1 MDKMRISL
9 ILVVITIIIIGTTCF
24 AATGSVNAPSGL
36 VLRDSASKD
45 GDPITTVGNN
55 ETVEILETLEDWY
68 KVKYG
73 EDEGYLYKQYV
84 NVTEEEEPE
93 ETTVEEQEESQET
106 TTEAEETETT
116 TVTQEVKEVYPKEAT
131 TLKSGKVY
139 IMPSITS
146 TSINSIEAE
155 ITVTITKGYNTWVY
169 VTSQDGI
176 SGWMR
181 RSVVEIAETTESE
194 EEPEEEETQEEE
206 EQPEETT
213 FEERKGYVN
222 VTSSANVRDGA
233 SSSASV
239 VTTLSRNTE
248 INVVGESGEWYKITY
263 GSISGSISKSLV
275 SDTKLE
281 ETSRS
286 TVERGTNEI
295 TEQTESSS
303 ESTAPAPTPS
313 TGSVGGQQV
322 ADLASQYIGYSY
334 VYGGS
339 SPSGFDCSGFAQ
351 YIFSSCGY
359 SIGRTCSAQIGYGT
373 AVSKSELVPGDLI
386 FFNNTSDGSIGHV
399 GIYVG
404 DGKIVHAANSR
415 RGVTTDTI
423 NSGYYNTYYYAARR
437 IAY

>member
-213 FEERKGYVN
+213 FEERK
-222 VTSSANVRDGA
+222 
-233 SSSASV
+233 
-239 VTTLSRNTE
+239 
-248 INVVGESGEWYKITY
+248 
-263 GSISGSISKSLV
+263 
-275 SDTKLE
+275 
-281 ETSRS
+281 
-286 TVERGTNEI
+286 
-295 TEQTESSS
+295 
-303 ESTAPAPTPS
+303 
-313 TGSVGGQQV
+313 
-322 ADLASQYIGYSY
+322 
-334 VYGGS
+334 
-339 SPSGFDCSGFAQ
+339 
-351 YIFSSCGY
+351 
-359 SIGRTCSAQIGYGT
+359 
-373 AVSKSELVPGDLI
+373 
-386 FFNNTSDGSIGHV
+386 
-399 GIYVG
+399 
-404 DGKIVHAANSR
+404 
-415 RGVTTDTI
+415 
-423 NSGYYNTYYYAARR
+423 
-437 IAY
+437 